1 MTANAYTFDALCQL
15 AQASFDAQGVRVTPE
30 VLQATAKSLNRL
42 ALPIEEGAPQAA
54 NVQDFQA
61 MLQRCAHA

>member
-15 AQASFDAQGVRVTPE
+15 AQASFDAHGVRVTPE

-42 ALPIEEGAPQAA
+42 ALPMEEGAPQMADA
-54 NVQDFQA
+54 LDFQA

>member
-15 AQASFDAQGVRVTPE
+15 AQASFDAQGLRVTPE

-42 ALPIEEGAPQAA
+42 ALPVEEGEPQAA
-54 NVQDFQA
+54 NAQDFQA

>member
-1 MTANAYTFDALCQL
+1 MRATSHTFDALLQL

-42 ALPIEEGAPQAA
+42 ALPVEEGAPQVADA
-54 NVQDFQA
+54 QDFQA

>member
-42 ALPIEEGAPQAA
+42 ALPMEEGAPQAA
-54 NVQDFQA
+54 DAQDFQA

>member
-42 ALPIEEGAPQAA
+42 ALPMEEGAPQAA
-54 NVQDFQA
+54 NAQDFQA
-61 MLQRCAHA
+61 MLKRCAHV

>member
-1 MTANAYTFDALCQL
+1 MRATSHTFDALLQL

-30 VLQATAKSLNRL
+30 VLQATAKSLSRL
-42 ALPIEEGAPQAA
+42 ALPVEEGAPQVADA
-54 NVQDFQA
+54 QDFQA

>member
-42 ALPIEEGAPQAA
+42 ALPVEEGAPQATDA
-54 NVQDFQA
+54 QDFQA

>member
-15 AQASFDAQGVRVTPE
+15 AQASFDAHGVRVTPE

-42 ALPIEEGAPQAA
+42 ALPVEEGAPQAA
-54 NVQDFQA
+54 NEQDFQA